1 MRHTILALALVLVA
15 GATQARAGLVTY
27 TMTGTI
33 TSALPNYAENY
44 PIYAQ
49 GDRISWTLQY
59 NTSMPMYT
67 YTTTASNASQ
77 LNFPLITSIVDRT
90 TGSSFYVPA
99 TMYVPPYLSQ
109 AGAAAEASLN
119 LSSGSSSS
127 ISAGQ
132 YQLGVIDPEEGYN
145 ADLALK
151 VTGQLPTLNL
161 ANLQLNQ
168 LSINT
173 STSSFGYSFAAD
185 MMPGGQDSFTASVDS
200 ISAPKYGTPEPGSL
214 TLFLLGASGLALRG
228 VHRRL
233 RFRLVSFL
241 AFTGSC

>member
-1 MRHTILALALVLVA
+1 MRHTILALSIALMA

-33 TSALPNYAENY
+33 TSALPDYPEYY

-67 YTTTASNASQ
+67 YTTTANNASQ
-77 LNFPLITSIVDRT
+77 LNSPLITSIVDRT

-99 TMYVPPYLSQ
+99 TMYVPPHLEQ
-109 AGAAAEASLN
+109 AGADARAGLRLTSGS
-119 LSSGSSSS
+119 LSS
-127 ISAGQ
+127 IAAGQ
-132 YQLGVIDPEEGYN
+132 DQLGVTSPEEIYN
-145 ADLALK
+145 ADLMLK
-151 VTGQLPTLNL
+151 VNGPLPTLNL

-173 STSSFGYSFAAD
+173 SASSFEYGFAAD
-185 MMPGGQDSFTASVDS
+185 MMPGGQASFTASVDS

-214 TLFLLGASGLALRG
+214 TLFLLGAAGLAARG
-228 VHRRL
+228 VRRRRL
-233 RFRLVSFL
+233 L
-241 AFTGSC
+241 AVG